1 MAVSNAD
8 IVAYLNANPGMTDAE
23 IASAMQTA
31 GVSPE
36 QLASAVGIPVGDVT
50 ARLAA
55 VIPQN
60 QATLFGDTYVQPIYT
75 QTGSGMDA
83 QQGPLENVVTY
94 KANDNKVGGNVNWYD
109 PTGAYQQ
116 TTKQQKVSNSLT
128 PFLLGSAALFGGLG
142 GGFESLFGGG
152 ANTAAASALDADIA
166 GGLIPEFGTNA
177 AYTGFMNAAMTP
189 EALAVLEALVA
200 ANPEIIGSGALL
212 TDAAAGI
219 TPTVA
224 PTGGTTPVVT
234 PTTTTPTVTPT
245 APVVPT
251 TPTVP
256 PVTPSIIPSLPAG
269 LTPSVVSALTGLLGG
284 TVLNK
289 AMTPSNTGTAAP
301 VSIPTQ
307 GIPLNSQDYFNAIQ
321 QNYNQLM
328 PNVPR
333 DVATPLAAWYNSKY
347 GS

>member
-75 QTGSGMDA
+75 QLGSGMDA

-94 KANDNKVGGNVNWYD
+94 KAKDNQVGGNVNWYD

-116 TTKQQKVSNSLT
+116 TTKQQEVNANKD
-128 PFLLGSAALFGGLG
+128 FLKFLAGSAALFGGLG
-142 GGFESLFGGG
+142 GGFDGLFGGTS
-152 ANTAAASALDADIA
+152 AADAAAAAADADIA

-177 AYTGFMNAAMTP
+177 AYNGFMAGAMTP
-189 EALAVLEALVA
+189 EALAAMDALVA

-212 TDAAAGI
+212 TDAAAGL
-219 TPTVA
+219 TPAVT
-224 PTGGTTPVVT
+224 PTGGATNVVTTPTTTSTTPV
-234 PTTTTPTVTPT
+234 TTATTPTVT
-245 APVVPT
+245 T
-251 TPTVP
+251 TPV
-256 PVTPSIIPSLPAG
+256 IPNSTLVDIAKAVA
-269 LTPSVVSALTGLLGG
+269 PSVVGGLFGG
-284 TVLNK
+284 SVLNK
-289 AMTPSNTGTAAP
+289 AMNGGSGSTTP

-307 GIPLNSQDYFNAIQ
+307 GMPLNSQDYFNAIQ

-328 PNVPR
+328 PAVPR

-347 GS
+347 GA